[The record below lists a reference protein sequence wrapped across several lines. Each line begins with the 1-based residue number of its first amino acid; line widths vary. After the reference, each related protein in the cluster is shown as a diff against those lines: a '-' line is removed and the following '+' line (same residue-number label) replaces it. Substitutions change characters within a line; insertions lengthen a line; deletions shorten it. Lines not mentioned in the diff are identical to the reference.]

1 LAAKAER
8 DPKTGKWLIQYRY
21 TDWQG
26 NRKKSTKRG
35 FDTKREADEWLRKFL
50 VTQQSDFNMLFE
62 DFLEIYYADME
73 KRLREHTMRTKKY
86 IIDLK
91 VLPYFGKLKMN
102 EIKAPDI
109 RKWQNDLLQQGYA
122 PTYLK
127 TINNQLAALFNY
139 AVRYYDLPNNPC
151 RKAGSM
157 GKSNADEMQFWTQE
171 EFSKFCDC
179 IMNKHHSYIAFMM
192 LFWTGMRLGE
202 LLALTLGD
210 IDFEKH
216 TVSITKSYQRISRR
230 DIITEP
236 KTPKSKRVITIPQF
250 MATDLQDYT
259 NGIYEPHEKDRLLPI
274 TKYYLEHEM
283 KRGIKESGVKRIRL
297 HDLRHSHA
305 SMLVEMG
312 FSPLE
317 IANRLGHQKIDTTL
331 NVYSHLYPNKQEQLA
346 ERLDTEYG
354 EKLK

>member
-1 LAAKAER
+1 MAAKAEK

-26 NRKKSTKRG
+26 NRKKSMKRG
-35 FDTKREADEWLRKFL
+35 FATKREAEEWLRQFL
-50 VTQQSDFNMLFE
+50 VTQQADFNMLFE
-62 DFLEIYYADME
+62 DFLKIYYADME
-73 KRLREHTMRTKKY
+73 TRLREHTMRTKRY

-109 RKWQNDLLQQGYA
+109 RKWQNELIQQGYA
-122 PTYLK
+122 QTYLK
-127 TINNQLAALFNY
+127 TINNQVAALFNY
-139 AVRYYDLPNNPC
+139 AVKYYDLPNNPC

-157 GKSNADEMQFWTQE
+157 GKSNAEEMQFWTRQ
-171 EFSKFCDC
+171 EFSDFVDS
-179 IMNKHHSYIAFMM
+179 IMNKHQSYMAFMT
-192 LFWTGMRLGE
+192 LYWTGMRLGE
-202 LLALTLGD
+202 LLALTIGD
-210 IDFEKH
+210 VDFEKR
-216 TVSITKSYQRISRR
+216 TINISKSYQRLSGK

-236 KTPKSKRVITIPQF
+236 KTPKSKRIITIPQF
-250 MATDLQDYT
+250 LVIDLQDYIS
-259 NGIYEPHEKDRLLPI
+259 GIYRPERKDRLFPI

-283 KRGIKESGVKRIRL
+283 QRGIKESGVKRIRL

-317 IANRLGHQKIDTTL
+317 IANRLGHEKIETTL
-331 NVYSHLYPNKQEQLA
+331 NTYSHLYPDKQEKLA
-346 ERLDTEYG
+346 DRLDTEYKEG
-354 EKLK
+354 L

>member
-1 LAAKAER
+1 MKAEK

-35 FDTKREADEWLRKFL
+35 FNTKREAEEWLRNFL
-50 VTQQSDFNMLFE
+50 VTQQADFNMLFE
-62 DFLEIYYADME
+62 DFLKIYYADME
-73 KRLREHTMRTKKY
+73 TRLREHTMRTKKY

-109 RKWQNDLLQQGYA
+109 RKWQNELIEQGYA
-122 PTYLK
+122 QTYLK
-127 TINNQLAALFNY
+127 TINNQVAALFNY
-139 AVRYYDLPNNPC
+139 AVKYYDLPNNPC

-157 GKSNADEMQFWTQE
+157 GKSNADEMNFWTQE
-171 EFSKFCDC
+171 EFSKFIDAV
-179 IMNKHHSYIAFMM
+179 MNKHQSYMTFMI
-192 LFWTGMRLGE
+192 LYWTGIRIGE
-202 LLALTLGD
+202 LLALTVD
-210 IDFEKH
+210 DVDFEKR
-216 TVSITKSYQRISRR
+216 TIRISKSYQRISGK

-236 KTPKSKRVITIPQF
+236 KTPKSKRVISIPQF
-250 MATDLQDYT
+250 LVLDLQDYI
-259 NGIYEPHEKDRLLPI
+259 GSIYGVQKEDRLFPV

-283 KRGIKESGVKRIRL
+283 QRGIKESGVKRIRL

-305 SMLVEMG
+305 SMLVEMS

-317 IANRLGHQKIDTTL
+317 IADRLGHEKIETTL
-331 NVYSHLYPNKQEQLA
+331 NTYSHLYPNKQEKLA
-346 ERLDTEYG
+346 DRLDIEYQEG
-354 EKLK
+354 LK